1 MTGFDAAIAMG
12 FLATGI
18 ASFARSVHVEMAGL
32 ILGTCPRTVMTELK
46 SQLQRRP
53 ARAQTCCHGPVVLPR
68 RLCGQQPLQ
77 FSDRTVGRGQH
88 GTTRCG
94 GDMLGRG

>member
-32 ILGTCPRTVMTELK
+32 ILGTCPRTVMTELTPL
-46 SQLQRRP
+46 SQLD
-53 ARAQTCCHGPVVLPR
+53 HDFGNFVPVPHR
-68 RLCGQQPLQ
+68 
-77 FSDRTVGRGQH
+77 
-88 GTTRCG
+88 
-94 GDMLGRG
+94 